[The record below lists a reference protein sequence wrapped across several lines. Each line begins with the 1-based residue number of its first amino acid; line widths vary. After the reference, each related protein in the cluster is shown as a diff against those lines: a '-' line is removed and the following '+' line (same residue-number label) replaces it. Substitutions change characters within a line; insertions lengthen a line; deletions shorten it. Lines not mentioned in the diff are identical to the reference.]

1 MLQERGWAV
10 AGGSI
15 ALMILWVLF
24 GEIELGVAAV
34 LLLAAVCV
42 AVVFVAMSPPRL
54 GVSRRTDPVTV
65 HEGDHA
71 SVTLS
76 LANRGRT
83 LRNLTVR
90 DVVSELG
97 TAEFALAAVPRGREL
112 TASYRIMCRP
122 RGVYAIGPAEFEISD
137 PLGLAARSTV
147 MGPVG
152 TLVVYPSVE
161 QLSGLPSS
169 RGRDLAVNA
178 ARPEHNQRGGE
189 DFYTLREYQHGD
201 DLRRVH
207 WPSSAKRDELM
218 IRQLETP
225 WQSRALVILDVRPGS
240 YREDAAF
247 ESAVSGAA
255 SVIRHL
261 VHNGYGTDL
270 WAGAGL
276 IDATQYDPP
285 MEALAAAKTID
296 YDIVSLGTR
305 LRSTEA
311 GGVLILVGGR
321 PDRELLALQRLLG
334 AKHPT
339 TVLMSVSDTSSTT
352 GHAFERAGVVSV
364 RIQPGNAWAPA
375 WAQAMRRSW
384 RLASVGS

>member
-10 AGGSI
+10 AGGAV
-15 ALMILWVLF
+15 ALVVLWVLF
-24 GEIELGVAAV
+24 GEIELGVAAI

-42 AVVFVAMSPPRL
+42 AVVFVSTSSPRL

-83 LRNLTVR
+83 LRNVTMR
-90 DVVSELG
+90 DEVTRLG
-97 TAEFALAAVPRGREL
+97 TAEFVVATVPRGEEL
-112 TASYRIMCRP
+112 TASYRILCRP
-122 RGVYAIGPAEFEISD
+122 RGVYAIGPAQFEITD
-137 PLGLAARSTV
+137 PLGLARRSTS

-161 QLSGLPSS
+161 QLTGLPSA

-240 YREDAAF
+240 YGDDTAF

-261 VHNGYGTDL
+261 VRSGYGTNL
-270 WAGAGL
+270 WAGAGV

-285 MEALAAAKTID
+285 MEALAAVQMID

-305 LRSTEA
+305 LRSTES
-311 GGVLILVGGR
+311 GGVLILVSGR
-321 PDRELLALQRLLG
+321 PDRELMALQRLLG
-334 AKHPT
+334 TKHPT
-339 TVLMSVSDTSSTT
+339 TVLMSVSETSSTT
-352 GHAFERAGVVSV
+352 GHAFERAGVASV
-364 RIQPGNAWAPA
+364 RIRPGDSWGPA

-384 RLASVGS
+384 QLASVGS